1 MEVKVLVVEDDV
13 DLNNTITQFLKLK
26 EYKVYSAFDGKSAL
40 DIIFDQQI
48 DIILMDIKLPQI
60 DGFEVVR
67 YIRKFKKTPIIFITS
82 LNSEKDVEK
91 GFEAGG
97 DDYLRKPFSLRE
109 LELRIKAIVRRLYF
123 NEDLIKISDNIYFD
137 VTKFEVYKNS
147 KRIHLKNK
155 ELLLLKLFLT
165 NKGKILTKDEIFNEI
180 YTSDEMPNENSLRT
194 FVKRLRGLIGKDKIV
209 TIKNIGYKYVG

>member
-194 FVKRLRGLIGKDKIV
+194 FIKRLRDLIGKDKIV

>member
-91 GFEAGG
+91 GFETGG

-194 FVKRLRGLIGKDKIV
+194 FIKRLRDLIGKDKIV